1 MAAERTEAILDH
13 AHSAVISMDERG
25 RVTYWNPSAE
35 SIFGVSQSAA
45 LGRLVSELI
54 VPERFRQAHAD
65 GIARFLSEG
74 VGPLLERRVEVIA
87 LRGDGSEFPVELTIS
102 AAREEAQWTFTAF
115 VRDVSALREAE
126 RERERLVE
134 ELRLALRAAEL
145 RFEMIVGELSDPVT
159 IRDRSDRIVYANRA
173 ALRHLGF
180 ESAEDL
186 RQTPPAEIMAG
197 YVVLGEDGREVSMD
211 RIPSV
216 RMLRGESVE
225 PLLIRTIHRET
236 GAERWNL
243 LKASP
248 LLGGDGGVEAT
259 ILVIEDVTEQKRAER
274 RAEFLSE
281 ASRVLGSSLNYERTL
296 RNVAELAVPEIA
308 DWCAVDLVD
317 ADGDRVPVSVAHVDA
332 AKLRLADELRS
343 YAPAR
348 PDPEQGLG
356 LVLRTGEAI
365 LYRDISDEML
375 VAVAVDDRHLELL
388 RAVGFRSAAVVPIR
402 LGPRVL
408 GAMTL
413 VSAGSRRVLDGS
425 DVELAEQVAAR
436 AAVAIENS
444 RLYGERSAIAHTLQ
458 QSLLPEELPEIPG
471 YELASVYIPAL
482 EGTEVGGDFYDVWE
496 AREGW
501 VLVIGDVTGKGP
513 EAAAVT
519 ALVRHTLRATSEFV
533 ASPAELLARL
543 DRALKQQRQH
553 PICTAICLRLQ
564 DDRLSL
570 AVGGHPLPL
579 EVSPTGTRTVGE
591 FGFILGAFDEAQ
603 WHDVRLELAPG
614 HTLVLFTDGVTDA
627 VGRDGARYGLGR
639 LRATLD
645 KCRQRPASQ
654 LIDTLRNAL
663 CSFQVGEH
671 ADDTAALAIR
681 RLTVS
686 DQPTGDGAARSEEPE
701 TGTVATR

>member
-1 MAAERTEAILDH
+1 MTSERTEAILDH

-25 RVTYWNPSAE
+25 RVAYWNPSAE
-35 SIFGVSQSAA
+35 RIFDVSEDAA

-54 VPERFRQAHAD
+54 IPERFRQAHVD
-65 GIARFLSEG
+65 GIARFLAEG

-102 AAREEAQWTFTAF
+102 AAREGPGWRFTAF
-115 VRDVSALREAE
+115 VQDVSALREAE
-126 RERERLVE
+126 RERERLVG
-134 ELRLALRAAEL
+134 ELQVALRAAQR
-145 RFEMIVGELSDPVT
+145 RFETIVGELSDPVT

-173 ALRHLGF
+173 ALRHLRF
-180 ESAEDL
+180 DSAEEL
-186 RQTPPAEIMAG
+186 RQTPPAEIMAD

-216 RMLRGESVE
+216 RMLRGESAE
-225 PLLIRTIHRET
+225 PLVIRTIHRVT

-248 LLGGDGGVEAT
+248 LLDDEGGVEAT

-274 RAEFLSE
+274 RTAFLSE
-281 ASRVLGSSLNYERTL
+281 TSRVLGSSLDYERTL
-296 RNVAELAVPEIA
+296 RNVAELAVPDIA
-308 DWCAVDLVD
+308 DWCAVDLFD

-343 YAPAR
+343 YEPAR
-348 PDPEQGLG
+348 SDPEQGLG

-375 VAVAVDDRHLELL
+375 VAAALDQRHLELL

-413 VSAGSRRVLDGS
+413 VSADSRRALDGS

-444 RLYGERSAIAHTLQ
+444 RLYSERSAIAHTLQ

-496 AREGW
+496 ARGGW

-533 ASPAELLARL
+533 SSPAELLAGL
-543 DRALKQQRQH
+543 DRALKKQRQR

-564 DDRLSL
+564 DDRLTL
-570 AVGGHPLPL
+570 AVGGHPLPI
-579 EVSPTGTRTVGE
+579 EVSPSAIRPVGE
-591 FGFILGAFDEAQ
+591 FGFILGAFEEAQ
-603 WHDVRLELAPG
+603 WHDIHLELAPG
-614 HTLVLFTDGVTDA
+614 RTLVLFTDGVTDA
-627 VGRDGARYGLGR
+627 VGRDGARYGLGG

-645 KCRQRPASQ
+645 ECRQRPAQ
-654 LIDTLRNAL
+654 ELIDTLGSAL
-663 CSFQVGEH
+663 RSFQVGEH

-681 RLTVS
+681 RRTAG
-686 DQPTGDGAARSEEPE
+686 DQPTGDGAARSEKPE